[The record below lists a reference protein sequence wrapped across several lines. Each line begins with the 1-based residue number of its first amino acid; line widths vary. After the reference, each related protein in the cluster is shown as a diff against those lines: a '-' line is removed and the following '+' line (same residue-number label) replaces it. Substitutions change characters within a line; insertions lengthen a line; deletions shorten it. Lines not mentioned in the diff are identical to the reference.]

1 MKASIIKIGN
11 SHGIRIPK
19 PIIAQCGFEDEVE
32 FSVRN
37 NELIVKPVKSSRHN
51 WEASFKKMAAEG
63 DDQLLDSE
71 SVSTAKWDE
80 DEWEWR

>member
-37 NELIVKPVKSSRHN
+37 NELIVKPVKSSRQN

-63 DDQLLDSE
+63 DDELLDSE